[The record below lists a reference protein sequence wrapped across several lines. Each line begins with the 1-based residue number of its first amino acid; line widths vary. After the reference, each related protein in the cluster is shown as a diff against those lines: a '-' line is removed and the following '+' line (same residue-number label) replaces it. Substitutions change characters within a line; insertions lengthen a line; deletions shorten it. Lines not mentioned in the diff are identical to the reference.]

1 MNDLTLSERIKIE
14 VEYRYGK
21 TITEIAKQLKRN
33 KSSISREIRGKP
45 RKGSGAYSADRAHQE
60 YLKRKDKKGNIA
72 KLKKNKKL
80 LNYTKDKLKIGW
92 SPEQISL
99 RLKIDFK
106 KDKTMRMSHEAI
118 YQHIYSQ
125 INSNGKVKKNC
136 EDLRLYLPR
145 KRKRRMKKGFRQA
158 RKLYKTKLPSID
170 DRSKIVD
177 KRKQCGHWEDDY
189 LVSRESKVCIKS
201 VNERKTGIVFFG
213 KTKDGTAKSGDNV
226 LFEKLTKISNQY
238 LKTLTRDN
246 GKENMNY
253 LNVENELNLKVYFCH
268 PYCSYERGS
277 NENCNG
283 LLRRFFPKGT
293 DWSKIEDKEIEKAEY
308 LINTRPRK
316 RFGGHTP
323 AEMFFRETGVALF
336 C

>member
-1 MNDLTLSERIKIE
+1 MNKKGNLTLRERIDIE
-14 VEYRYGK
+14 SKYKYGES
-21 TITEIAKQLKRN
+21 ITSIAKFLERS
-33 KSSISREIRGKP
+33 KSTISREIKGKP
-45 RKGSGAYSADRAHQE
+45 PNMYKADVNHKKA
-60 YLKRKDKKGNIA
+60 LKRISNRGNKS
-72 KLKKNKKL
+72 KLKKNEEL
-80 LNYTKDKLKIGW
+80 LNYVKDKLKIGW

-106 KDKTMRMSHEAI
+106 KDKTMRLSYEAI
-118 YQHIYSQ
+118 YQYIYSQ
-125 INSNGKVKKNC
+125 INNNGKVKKNC
-136 EDLRLYLPR
+136 EDLRIYLPR
-145 KRKRRMKKGFRQA
+145 RRKRRMKKGFRQA
-158 RKLYKTKLPSID
+158 RKLYRTKLPSIE

-177 KRKQCGHWEDDY
+177 KRKQLGHWEDDY
-189 LVSRESKVCIKS
+189 LVSRLSKVCVKS
-201 VNERKTGIVFFG
+201 VNERKTGIVLFG
-213 KTKDGTAKSGDNV
+213 KTVDGTAKAGDDV
-226 LFEKLTKISNQY
+226 LFDKLKVIPDEY

-253 LNVENELNLKVYFCH
+253 LEVEDKLNLKVYFCH
-268 PYCSYERGS
+268 PYRSCERGS

-293 DWSKIEDKEIEKAEY
+293 DWGKIDDKEISDAEY

-316 RFGGHTP
+316 RFGGRTP